1 MWFARGFALIMNV
14 SFQCH
19 VLLVILSTKKKFID
33 FDIKPSETLWWSMI
47 EHGRVVNTHLPYS
60 FKVQPNS
67 SPENVFLPFQNYKI
81 PLK

>member
-1 MWFARGFALIMNV
+1 MNV

-19 VLLVILSTKKKFID
+19 VLLVTLFTKKMKFTD
-33 FDIKPSETLWWSMI
+33 FDLKPSEIVWCSMI

-60 FKVQPNS
+60 FKVQPNC
-67 SPENVFLPFQNYKI
+67 SPENVFLHFQNYKI